1 MANEILKDEQLTDAQ
16 LNDVAGG
23 TYVQSA
29 SDALKFKELGV
40 KVYDTEI
47 AGVPVLMHDQ
57 FVKLRETFQKYGV
70 TVEDHGGLID
80 DNKYFVNGKQVTRD
94 DAWKHITAQ
103 FK

>member
-1 MANEILKDEQLTDAQ
+1 MANDILKDEQLTDAQ

-70 TVEDHGGLID
+70 TVEDHGGLTN
-80 DNKYFVNGKQVTRD
+80 DNKYFIGGEEVSRD
-94 DAWKHITAQ
+94 AAWKHITAQ

>member
-70 TVEDHGGLID
+70 TVEDHGGLTN
-80 DNKYFVNGKQVTRD
+80 DNKYFIGGEEVSRD
-94 DAWKHITAQ
+94 AAWKHITAQ

>member
-57 FVKLRETFQKYGV
+57 FIKLRETFQKYGV
-70 TVEDHGGLID
+70 TVEDHGGLTN
-80 DNKYFVNGKQVTRD
+80 DNKYFIGGEEVSRD
-94 DAWKHITAQ
+94 AAWKHITAQ